1 MHIASRSRRIR
12 AAVAAALS
20 LAAGAACAQGAASYP
35 TKPIRL
41 IYPFPPGGGADYVA
55 RLITP
60 KLTEAWGQQIINE
73 NRSGAGGNI
82 GAEFALRQPPD
93 GYTMLVITGSYT
105 VNPSVYKL
113 PFDPVNDVTPLAQT
127 AAGPFVVVV
136 HPALP
141 VKNIK
146 ELVALTRARPGE
158 LNYGSTGV
166 GGITHLATEFFRL
179 TAGIR
184 ITHIPYKGT
193 GPAVVDLVGGQVQ
206 LMVAAGAGVMHH
218 VRSNRLRALAVT
230 TAKRVQ
236 TLPDLPTV
244 IEAGVPGYD
253 VPLWY
258 GLLGPKGVPREIQVQ
273 WNSAVNRAIQMPD
286 IKERLASAGLEPAPG
301 TPEDLGR
308 QIEREVKRWASVVK
322 QAGVKVE

>member
-1 MHIASRSRRIR
+1 MPSVLRLTRIC
-12 AAVAAALS
+12 ALLAAAIGS
-20 LAAGAACAQGAASYP
+20 ACAYAQGATYP
-35 TKPIRL
+35 NKPIRL

-113 PFDPVNDVTPLAQT
+113 PFDAVNDVTPLAQT
-127 AAGPFVVVV
+127 AAGPFIVVVPPSL
-136 HPALP
+136 PAKT
-141 VKNIK
+141 VK
-146 ELVALTRARPGE
+146 ELVALTKARPGA

-166 GGITHLATEFFRL
+166 GGITHLATEFFRI
-179 TAGIR
+179 TAGIQ

-193 GPAVVDLVGGQVQ
+193 GPAVVDLIGGQVQ
-206 LMVAAGAGVMHH
+206 MMIAAGAGVMHH

-230 TAKRVQ
+230 TAKRAQ
-236 TLPDLPTV
+236 TLPELATV
-244 IEAGVPGYD
+244 IESGVPGYD
-253 VPLWY
+253 VALWY
-258 GLLGPKGVPREIQVQ
+258 GLLGPKGVPREIVTQ
-273 WNSAVNRAIQMPD
+273 WNSEVNRAIQMPD

-308 QIEREVKRWASVVK
+308 QLRREVERWAKVVK

>member
-1 MHIASRSRRIR
+1 MRLVSTSWICALAIATTFGGSES
-12 AAVAAALS
+12 AH
-20 LAAGAACAQGAASYP
+20 AQGTAYP

-41 IYPFPPGGGADYVA
+41 IYPFPPGGGADFVA

-113 PFDPVNDVTPLAQT
+113 SWDSVNDVSPLAQT
-127 AAGPFVVVV
+127 AGGPFVVVV

-141 VKNIK
+141 AKNIK
-146 ELVALTRARPGE
+146 ELVALTKARPGA

-179 TAGIR
+179 TAGIQ

-193 GPAVVDLVGGQVQ
+193 GPAVVDLLGGQVQ
-206 LMVAAGAGVMHH
+206 LMIAAGAGVMHH
-218 VRSNRLRALAVT
+218 VRANRLRALAVT
-230 TAKRVQ
+230 SAKRSQ

-244 IEAGVPGYD
+244 IESGVPGYD
-253 VPLWY
+253 VLLWY
-258 GLLGPKGVPREIQVQ
+258 GLLGPKGLPREIQMQ
-273 WNSAVNRAIQMPD
+273 WNTEVNRAIQLPD
-286 IKERLASAGLEPAPG
+286 IKERFASAGLEPTPG

-308 QIEREVKRWASVVK
+308 QLRREVDRWAMVVK
-322 QAGVKVE
+322 KANVKIE